1 MKEKIALVIATRDRP
16 ADLRRLL
23 ESLRIQTIPPAEIV
37 VVDAGDKAAEPV
49 VHDFAKLPIHYLRH
63 WPPSAAAQRNAGIR
77 ACGPCATLIGFA
89 DDDTT
94 FEANAME
101 AMLDFWQTADPG
113 VLGAAFNMLNCRMPP
128 GQLFKRSRLSRI
140 LGLYSAQ
147 SGGVARS
154 GWQSVTGTVDSTLYV
169 EWLPT
174 GAVVWRRS
182 ALESARFDEYFD
194 RYSYLEDLDLSYSIA
209 RRGRLAIVAAAGYRH
224 FPSASG
230 RVSARHFGR
239 VEVRN
244 RLYFVR
250 KHDMSIPLCLLALA
264 IRFLMTLSSALLN
277 FDAGSFAR
285 AAGNLEGLI
294 TWLPAHPREP
304 VSA

>member
-1 MKEKIALVIATRDRP
+1 MKEAIALVIATRDRP

-23 ESLRIQTIPPAEIV
+23 ESLRMQTMQPAEIV
-37 VVDAGDKAAEPV
+37 VVDAGDEAVEPV
-49 VHDFAKLPIHYLRH
+49 LQDFPKLPIRHLRH

-77 ACGPCATLIGFA
+77 ACGPSATLIGFA

-94 FEANAME
+94 FEANSIE

-113 VLGAAFNMLNCRMPP
+113 VLGAAFNMLNCHMPP
-128 GQLFKRSRLSRI
+128 GQLLKRSRLSRV

-154 GWQSVTGTVDSTLYV
+154 GWQSVTGTVDITLFV

-182 ALESARFDEYFD
+182 ALESIRFDEYFD
-194 RYSYLEDLDLSYSIA
+194 SYSYLEDLDLSYSIG

-230 RVSARHFGR
+230 RVSPRHFGR

-250 KHDMSIPLCLLALA
+250 KHGMSVPLCLLALA
-264 IRFLMTLSSALLN
+264 IRFLMTLSSAVLR
-277 FDAGSFAR
+277 FDAGLFAR

-294 TWLPAHPREP
+294 AWLPPHAREP